1 MKMGSNKK
9 ARVLEGGVFG
19 SGRVGN
25 FGVDNLGNGNSGSWG
40 TSVCYEVDDSKEIDS
55 VLEAASM
62 VYGMG
67 SSSLNLVKRVSRET
81 KMGEIVSDDF
91 EENVKY
97 EVGDMVWGKVKSYPW
112 WPGQIFDEAFAV
124 LSVRR
129 TKKKGHV
136 LVAFFGDSSYGWL
149 NVKELIP
156 FDPHYAEKS
165 MQTNAKAFVSAV
177 EDAENEACRRAAL
190 GLECRCRGPSNFRPV
205 DARGF
210 YAVDVGGYEPHGVY
224 SMEQIRRA
232 RDEFFPLEML
242 SFVWQMALMPCS
254 KLQGNV
260 DWIKSMAKVLAYRM
274 AVFEESDETYS
285 HASGID
291 QVCPA
296 SSKRV
301 LNQQELLSQ
310 ATLSGSSHIDE
321 AFGKKSTSPI
331 KIQCKRDQYFLK
343 QVDDPNILRADH
355 LGQEQLSFLSP
366 SMYEE
371 VALSDGEH
379 VLEGKYPHF
388 FMNTEFA
395 GKEDGID
402 TFSKVSMPLNLGL
415 AGKESVTV
423 DKEAGLE
430 SNRTKLTDSSQD
442 FQQAQPRMLKTD
454 ENHNGPEN
462 MHLAG
467 RITSPLDTSQPGNVL
482 STNSHNMYK
491 NPKALKRSEEDLSYE
506 EAYVVDI
513 NKKKKTK
520 SNLDAGIEPLYK
532 LLEPAT
538 FKALARQSTQDTSPT
553 ALVHREDSPMDQQE
567 KAIEACH
574 TISSGS
580 MARQKIFD
588 TRNVETG
595 LSLLISDLLALALNP
610 FHDVEQ
616 NRPAIVLN
624 FFLQFRSI
632 VYQGNLVVSSSE
644 EPVLIE
650 TQPIKPHVFPLA
662 TESNP
667 VRSAQ
672 DLPLSSKPPKKRL
685 KSDFYAKSG
694 HIFDCGEDMSTKR
707 LKHLNEL
714 KTLTVEKK
722 ASNSKPVKS
731 QRRDCKEIGETVS
744 KKKERNVLK
753 KPITPK
759 MVPVPTMLVMNFPRQ
774 SALPSV
780 AELKAKFARFG
791 PLDHSASQVSWK
803 ASKCHIVFKYNSD
816 AQAAYRY
823 AVQSSSLFGNVK
835 VYYQLQTLGSLEPE
849 LHKLGKQLEEE
860 AQYKFPHLTSLCSYN
875 SVESEFQ
882 PKSSLQKPPGDDLR
896 SITGIPGTTLNVKLM
911 LGGNLSSESEQ
922 FAIDSDIKNSY
933 GNNPTGSSSSSFS
946 TINVNVRNFHK
957 AIPSPLPPPIDL
969 PNPISQF
976 FEDSELLQ
984 SVQACNFQHCQ
995 VGSRNNHTYY
1005 STPSQSVDISHQ
1017 MLNLLTKCSE
1027 IVHELKCSLGYA
1039 PLCL

>member
-1 MKMGSNKK
+1 MFVDGCLASVFYFLLCSNT
-9 ARVLEGGVFG
+9 VF
-19 SGRVGN
+19 R
-25 FGVDNLGNGNSGSWG
+25 L
-40 TSVCYEVDDSKEIDS
+40 
-55 VLEAASM
+55 L
-62 VYGMG
+62 
-67 SSSLNLVKRVSRET
+67 
-81 KMGEIVSDDF
+81 
-91 EENVKY
+91 
-97 EVGDMVWGKVKSYPW
+97 
-112 WPGQIFDEAFAV
+112 FA
-124 LSVRR
+124 
-129 TKKKGHV
+129 
-136 LVAFFGDSSYGWL
+136 
-149 NVKELIP
+149 
-156 FDPHYAEKS
+156 
-165 MQTNAKAFVSAV
+165 
-177 EDAENEACRRAAL
+177 
-190 GLECRCRGPSNFRPV
+190 
-205 DARGF
+205 
-210 YAVDVGGYEPHGVY
+210 
-224 SMEQIRRA
+224 
-232 RDEFFPLEML
+232 
-242 SFVWQMALMPCS
+242 
-254 KLQGNV
+254 
-260 DWIKSMAKVLAYRM
+260 
-274 AVFEESDETYS
+274 
-285 HASGID
+285 
-291 QVCPA
+291 
-296 SSKRV
+296 
-301 LNQQELLSQ
+301 
-310 ATLSGSSHIDE
+310 ATLSGSPHIDE

-331 KIQCKRDQYFLK
+331 KIQCKRDQYFLR

-371 VALSDGEH
+371 VALSDREH
-379 VLEGKYPHF
+379 FLEGKYPHF
-388 FMNTEFA
+388 FMNTEFT

-402 TFSKVSMPLNLGL
+402 TFSKVSMPLNPGL

-423 DKEAGLE
+423 DKESGPE

-467 RITSPLDTSQPGNVL
+467 RITSPLDISQPGNVL

-491 NPKALKRSEEDLSYE
+491 NSKALKHFEEDLSNK
-506 EAYVVDI
+506 EAYVVDLN
-513 NKKKKTK
+513 NKKKRK
-520 SNLDAGIEPLYK
+520 SNLDPGIEPSYE
-532 LLEPAT
+532 LLQPAT
-538 FKALARQSTQDTSPT
+538 FKALVRQSTQESSPT
-553 ALVHREDSPMDQQE
+553 ALVQREDSSMDQQE
-567 KAIEACH
+567 KAIEAYH

-580 MARQKIFD
+580 MARQNIFD

-595 LSLLISDLLALALNP
+595 LSQLISDLLALALNP

-616 NRPAIVLN
+616 NRPTIVLN

-650 TQPIKPHVFPLA
+650 TQPIKPHVFPLV

-667 VRSAQ
+667 VRSAR

-694 HIFDCGEDMSTKR
+694 HIFYCGEEMSTKR

-722 ASNSKPVKS
+722 ASHSKPVKS
-731 QRRDCKEIGETVS
+731 QGRDCKEIDETVS

-753 KPITPK
+753 KPIAPK

-780 AELKAKFARFG
+780 SELKAKFARFG
-791 PLDHSASQVSWK
+791 PLDHSASYVSWK

-860 AQYKFPHLTSLCSYN
+860 AQYKFPHLTLLSSCN

-882 PKSSLQKPPGDDLR
+882 PKSSLQKPPGYDLR
-896 SITGIPGTTLNVKLM
+896 STTGIPGTTLHVKSM
-911 LGGNLSSESEQ
+911 LGGNQSSESKQ
-922 FAIDSDIKNSY
+922 FTIDSDIKNSY

-946 TINVNVRNFHK
+946 TINVIVGNFHK

-969 PNPISQF
+969 PNPISQV

-995 VGSRNNHTYY
+995 VGPRNNHTFY

-1017 MLNLLTKCSE
+1017 MLNLLNKCSE
-1027 IVHELKCSLGYA
+1027 IVHELQCSSGYV